1 MTRRN
6 AFLDRLRAGELTL
19 VLGIRSSRTTEI
31 VRIAKASGH
40 HAIMVDLEHCT
51 MPLDTAAQMCGTAN
65 DLGLTP
71 FVRVAERDYG
81 SIGRLL
87 DGGAAGIIAPRIETV
102 AEAEAIARAC
112 RFPPHGQR
120 SQLAAV
126 PQYGMRPM
134 PARELN
140 PLLDDAAIVQI
151 LLETP
156 LGIANADAIAALD
169 GVDILSIGANDL
181 SAELGAAGKF
191 DDPRMREAV
200 ATAAS
205 ACNRHGKLLMLGGIG
220 DLSLVADLVPLGIAP
235 LQLTGTDTDMLFS
248 AAEARARR
256 FVDWHAT
263 LPR

>member
-1 MTRRN
+1 MSRRN
-6 AFLDRLRAGELTL
+6 AFLERLRADELTL

-51 MPLDTAAQMCGTAN
+51 ITLDTAAQLCGAAN

-71 FVRVAERDYG
+71 FVRIPERDYG

-102 AEAEAIARAC
+102 AEAEAVARAC

-140 PLLDDAAIVQI
+140 PLLDEATIVQI

-156 LGIANADAIAALD
+156 DGIANADAIAALD
-169 GVDILSIGANDL
+169 GVDILSIGANDF

-191 DDPRMREAV
+191 DDPRLREAV
-200 ATAAS
+200 TVVAA
-205 ACNRHGKLLMLGGIG
+205 ACRRHGKLLMLGGIG
-220 DLSLVADLVPLGIAP
+220 DLSLVADLIPLGIAP

-256 FVDWHAT
+256 FVDWHAGLT
-263 LPR
+263 G